1 MADPFSIINL
11 LGTAASLTKVVLQY
25 ASAVKNAP
33 DELEKLKRGFTSV
46 RDVFEQLIELMG
58 DDDFRQE
65 FADVSA
71 LYIAIGDFVV
81 TMEILEK
88 TLKRL
93 GAASGA
99 SRTIVRIKWPFERIK
114 TQELVETLQKYIQ
127 VFQFALTIKGSKIL
141 AQTSQKASEIM
152 NTSKTLSQMQSEI
165 LEALS
170 TLPQHDDII
179 AELRKI
185 RIDLRSVRSQSQKA
199 SEQDFLH
206 KISILDFH
214 SKQKHAYSKRHAST
228 GQWLLETE
236 QFKTWYEGQGSPVLW
251 GAGDPGTGK
260 TVLTS
265 IAVNYVAESTRG
277 QDIAITYVYCDYKD
291 SLTHS
296 VTALLSS
303 LLRQLIEQTPRAES
317 IAELSTILTENAKY
331 RDPTEAE
338 LFTWVC
344 TVSKDFNNVYIFVDA
359 LDECPELS
367 RDALLLRLQHFSQF
381 GQTRLFLTSR
391 PNIDIKSRLPN
402 MSRIEIAASAL
413 DIEAYLHSEIQK
425 SSRLALFIRKD
436 PGLKQEIVDCVI
448 GKAHGMFLLASLQ
461 IDSLCQQI
469 SPRKVRQVLD
479 DLPTGIFATYDNT
492 FSRILDQPKGDA
504 ELGMKVM
511 SLVFSATRPLGLE
524 ELRHALA
531 VQPGDCALDTA
542 AFTEAE
548 IILSTTTGLLSTF
561 AVDDPKSSAFPT
573 EVRFMHYTLQE
584 YVEANHER
592 LFPTAERDMARICLT
607 YLSFIDYES
616 CSSEVLNE
624 QFEDFKF
631 STYAG
636 YNWHYHLQ
644 GVQLE
649 LIEQILPFIQDRA
662 KTHALL
668 RRFPPDVRAWGPFLF
683 LTDSWTPALFAL
695 IWNLADVLILLI
707 TGQRMSTTV
716 RVGHGALF
724 LTAFAEHPAIL
735 QVLMDHKSVIST
747 NTKSCL
753 NAESYQNTESF
764 LTLRQKNNISTN
776 TEHVLTLGFDVGFG
790 EYSEN
795 QTISS
800 FYTMMN
806 MLVNS
811 CQNVNVQD
819 KDGQTPLHIAI
830 RWSVFYAVLS
840 STDEN
845 VIKLLLDHGADLNT
859 QDNLGYTPLH
869 CAAFSGNPEIILMLV
884 DRGASLIAKDYV
896 GRVPLHCAASA
907 LYEDNIK
914 VLLQGSEI
922 NAQDFKGRTP
932 LHHAYIRWSILKHL
946 ASRHHPTR
954 RNAITLLLQAGASD
968 SVVDADGRIPSDY
981 STWSEKEAGELFR
994 QGYQWLGS

>member
-1 MADPFSIINL
+1 MADPFSIISL

-46 RDVFEQLIELMG
+46 HDVFEQLAELMG

-71 LYIAIGDFVV
+71 LYIATGDFVV

-88 TLKRL
+88 ILKKL
-93 GAASGA
+93 GAANGA
-99 SRTIVRIKWPFERIK
+99 GRTVFRIKWPFERTK
-114 TQELVETLQKYIQ
+114 TQELIETLQKYIQ

-152 NTSKTLSQMQSEI
+152 NTSKTLSQTQSEI

-170 TLPQHDDII
+170 ALPQHDEII
-179 AELRKI
+179 AELHKL
-185 RIDLRSVRSQSQKA
+185 RIDIGSVQSQSQKS
-199 SEQDFLH
+199 SEQDFFH
-206 KISILDFH
+206 KVSTLDFH
-214 SKQKHAYSKRHAST
+214 SKQKHAYSKRHANT

-236 QFKTWYEGQGSPVLW
+236 RFKTWFEGKGSPVLW
-251 GAGDPGTGK
+251 CPGNPGTGK

-265 IAVNYVAESTRG
+265 IAVNHVAESSRG
-277 QDIAITYVYCDYKD
+277 QDIAIIYVYCDYKD
-291 SLTHS
+291 SSTHT
-296 VTALLSS
+296 VNALLSS

-317 IAELSTILTENAKY
+317 IAELSMILNENAKY

-338 LFTWVC
+338 LFTWVR

-359 LDECPELS
+359 LDEYPELS
-367 RDALLLRLQHFSQF
+367 RDALLLRLQQFSQV

-391 PNIDIKSRLPN
+391 PNIDIKSRLQN
-402 MSRIEIAASAL
+402 LSRIEIAASAP
-413 DIEAYLHSEIQK
+413 DIEAYLRSEIQK
-425 SSRLALFIRKD
+425 SGRLALFIRKD
-436 PGLKQEIVDCVI
+436 SRLKQEIVDCVI

-461 IDSLCQQI
+461 INSLCQQI

-479 DLPTGIFATYDNT
+479 GLPTGIFATYDDA
-492 FSRILDQPKGDA
+492 FSRMLDQPKGDA
-504 ELGMKVM
+504 VLGMKVM
-511 SLVFSATRPLGLE
+511 SLVFCATRPLGLE

-531 VQPGDCALDTA
+531 VQPGDCTLDTA

-573 EVRFMHYTLQE
+573 EVKFVHYTLQE
-584 YVEANHER
+584 YLEANHER
-592 LFPTAERDMARICLT
+592 LFPTAECDMARICLT
-607 YLSFIDYES
+607 YLSFINYES
-616 CSSEVLNE
+616 CPSEVLNE
-624 QFEDFKF
+624 QFQDFKF

-649 LIEQILPFIQDRA
+649 LMEQILPFIQDRA
-662 KTHALL
+662 KTYSLV

-683 LTDSWTPALFAL
+683 LTESWTPALFAL
-695 IWNLADVLILLI
+695 IWNLADVLLLLI
-707 TGQRMSTTV
+707 TGQSMATTV
-716 RVGHGALF
+716 CVGHGALF
-724 LTAFAEHPAIL
+724 LTAFAEHPATL
-735 QVLMDHKSVIST
+735 QVLMDHKNDIRT
-747 NTKSCL
+747 NSESC
-753 NAESYQNTESF
+753 
-764 LTLRQKNNISTN
+764 LTLRQIDRKCDIGTST
-776 TEHVLTLGFDVGFG
+776 ESVVTLSLGKYTSD
-790 EYSEN
+790 N
-795 QTISS
+795 QITSS
-800 FYTMMN
+800 FYTTID
-806 MLVNS
+806 MLVNN
-811 CQNVNVQD
+811 CQDVNAQD

-840 STDEN
+840 STDESL
-845 VIKLLLDHGADLNT
+845 IKRLLDHGADLNIR
-859 QDNLGYTPLH
+859 DVLGYTPLH
-869 CAAFSGNPEIILMLV
+869 CAAFSGTPGIILMLV
-884 DRGASLIAKDYV
+884 NRGASLIAKDYA

-907 LYEDNIK
+907 LYEENIK
-914 VLLQGSEI
+914 VLLRQSELD
-922 NAQDFKGRTP
+922 AQDSKGRTP

-946 ASRHHPTR
+946 SSKHLATR
-954 RNAITLLLQAGASD
+954 RSAITLLLQAGASD
-968 SVVDADGRIPSDY
+968 NIVDADGRVPSDY
-981 STWSEKEAGELFR
+981 STWSEKEAGELMR

>member
-1 MADPFSIINL
+1 MADPFSIISL
-11 LGTAASLTKVVLQY
+11 LGTAASLTNVVLQY

-33 DELEKLKRGFTSV
+33 DELDKLKRGFTSV
-46 RDVFEQLIELMG
+46 HDVFEQLIELMG

-93 GAASGA
+93 GAASGG
-99 SRTIVRIKWPFERIK
+99 SRTIVRIKWPFERTK

-141 AQTSQKASEIM
+141 AQTSQKASEIL
-152 NTSKTLSQMQSEI
+152 NTSKTLSQTQSEI

-170 TLPQHDDII
+170 ALPKHDEII
-179 AELRKI
+179 AELHKL
-185 RIDLRSVRSQSQKA
+185 RIDLGSVQSQSQKS

-206 KISILDFH
+206 KVSPLDFH
-214 SKQKHAYSKRHAST
+214 SKQKHAYSKRYAST

-236 QFKTWYEGQGSPVLW
+236 QFKTWFEGKGSPVLW
-251 GAGDPGTGK
+251 CPGNPGTGK
-260 TVLTS
+260 TVITS

-277 QDIAITYVYCDYKD
+277 QDIAIIYIYCDYKD
-291 SLTHS
+291 SSTHS
-296 VTALLSS
+296 VNALLSS

-317 IAELSTILTENAKY
+317 IAELSMILNENAKY

-367 RDALLLRLQHFSQF
+367 RDALLLRLEQFSQF

-391 PNIDIKSRLPN
+391 PNIDIKSRLQN
-402 MSRIEIAASAL
+402 ISRIEIAASTP

-425 SSRLALFIRKD
+425 SGRLALFVRKD
-436 PGLKQEIVDCVI
+436 PGLKQDIVDCVI

-461 IDSLCQQI
+461 INSLCQQI

-479 DLPTGIFATYDNT
+479 GLPTGIFATYDNA
-492 FSRILDQPKGDA
+492 FSRMLDQPKGDA

-511 SLVFSATRPLGLE
+511 SLVFCATRPLGLE

-531 VQPGDCALDTA
+531 VQSGDCTLDTA

-561 AVDDPKSSAFPT
+561 AVDDPNSSAFPT
-573 EVRFMHYTLQE
+573 EVKFVHYTLQE

-616 CSSEVLNE
+616 CSSEVLSE

-636 YNWHYHLQ
+636 YNWHYHLR

-649 LIEQILPFIQDRA
+649 LMEQILPFIQDRA
-662 KTHALL
+662 KTYALV

-683 LTDSWTPALFAL
+683 LTESWTPALFAL
-695 IWNLADVLILLI
+695 IWNLADVLLLLI
-707 TGQRMSTTV
+707 TGQSMATPIH
-716 RVGHGALF
+716 VGHGALF
-724 LTAFAEHPAIL
+724 LAALAEHPATL
-735 QVLMDHKSVIST
+735 QVLMDKNSESGLTMRLMDCKSDIST
-747 NTKSCL
+747 NTGSAVTLSLGKYTS
-753 NAESYQNTESF
+753 EYQIT
-764 LTLRQKNNISTN
+764 
-776 TEHVLTLGFDVGFG
+776 
-790 EYSEN
+790 
-795 QTISS
+795 SS
-800 FYTMMN
+800 FYVMDT
-806 MLVNS
+806 LVNK
-811 CQNVNVQD
+811 CQDVNAQD

-840 STDEN
+840 STEESL
-845 VIKLLLDHGADLNT
+845 IKDLLDHGADLNIR
-859 QDNLGYTPLH
+859 DNLGYTPLH
-869 CAAFSGNPEIILMLV
+869 CAAFSGTPEIILMLV
-884 DRGASLIAKDYV
+884 NRGASLIAKDYA

-907 LYEDNIK
+907 LYEDNLK
-914 VLLQGSEI
+914 ALLRESELD
-922 NAQDFKGRTP
+922 AQDFKGRTP

-946 ASRHHPTR
+946 TSKHHQTR
-954 RNAITLLLQAGASD
+954 RSAIALLLEAGASD
-968 SVVDADGRIPSDY
+968 NIVDADGRIPSDY
-981 STWSEKEAGELFR
+981 STWSEKEAGELMR
-994 QGYQWLGS
+994 QGYQWIGS

>member
-1 MADPFSIINL
+1 MADPFSIISL
-11 LGTAASLTKVVLQY
+11 LDTAASLTKVVLQY

-46 RDVFEQLIELMG
+46 HDVFEQLTELMG

-71 LYIAIGDFVV
+71 LYIATGDFVV

-93 GAASGA
+93 GAANGA
-99 SRTIVRIKWPFERIK
+99 SRTVIRIKWPFERTK
-114 TQELVETLQKYIQ
+114 TQELIQTLQKYIQ

-152 NTSKTLSQMQSEI
+152 KTSKTLSQTQSEI

-170 TLPQHDDII
+170 ALPQHDEII
-179 AELRKI
+179 AELQKL
-185 RIDLRSVRSQSQKA
+185 RIDLVSVQSQGQKS
-199 SEQDFLH
+199 SEQEFLY
-206 KISILDFH
+206 KVSTLDFH

-236 QFKTWYEGQGSPVLW
+236 QFKTWFEGKGSLVLW
-251 GAGDPGTGK
+251 CPGNPGTGK

-265 IAVNYVAESTRG
+265 IAVNCVAETTRG
-277 QDIAITYVYCDYKD
+277 QDIAIIYVYCDYKD
-291 SLTHS
+291 SSTHS
-296 VTALLSS
+296 VNALLSS
-303 LLRQLIEQTPRAES
+303 LLRQLIEQSPRAES
-317 IAELSTILTENAKY
+317 IAELSMMLNENAKY

-344 TVSKDFNNVYIFVDA
+344 TVSKDFKDVYVFVDA

-367 RDALLLRLQHFSQF
+367 RDALLLRLQQLSQF

-391 PNIDIKSRLPN
+391 PNIAIKSRLPN
-402 MSRIEIAASAL
+402 LSRIEIAASAP

-425 SSRLALFIRKD
+425 SGRLALFVRKN
-436 PGLKQEIVDCVI
+436 PGLKQEIVDRVI

-461 IDSLCQQI
+461 ISSLCQQI

-479 DLPTGIFATYDNT
+479 GLPTGIFATYDNA
-492 FSRILDQPKGDA
+492 FSRMLDQPKGDA

-511 SLVFSATRPLGLE
+511 SLVFCATRPLGLE

-531 VQPGDCALDTA
+531 AQPGDYTLDTA

-573 EVRFMHYTLQE
+573 EVKFVHYTLQE

-624 QFEDFKF
+624 QFEDLKF

-649 LIEQILPFIQDRA
+649 LMEQILPFIQDRA
-662 KTHALL
+662 KTYALV
-668 RRFPPDVRAWGPFLF
+668 RRFPPDVRVWGPFLF
-683 LTDSWTPALFAL
+683 LTESWTPALFAL
-695 IWNLADVLILLI
+695 IWNLADVLLLLI
-707 TGQRMSTTV
+707 SGQSMATPV
-716 RVGHGALF
+716 HVGHGALF
-724 LTAFAEHPAIL
+724 LAAFAEHPATL
-735 QVLMDHKSVIST
+735 QVLMDHKSDIRT
-747 NTKSCL
+747 NSESC
-753 NAESYQNTESF
+753 
-764 LTLRQKNNISTN
+764 LTLRLMDRKSDISRN
-776 TEHVLTLGFDVGFG
+776 TGSAVTLCLGKCT
-790 EYSEN
+790 SEN
-795 QTISS
+795 HITSS
-800 FYTMMN
+800 FYTMMD
-806 MLVNS
+806 MLVNK
-811 CQNVNVQD
+811 CQDVDAQD

-840 STDEN
+840 STDESL
-845 VIKLLLDHGADLNT
+845 IKLLLDRGADLNIR
-859 QDNLGYTPLH
+859 DNLGYTPLH
-869 CAAFSGNPEIILMLV
+869 CAAFSGTPKIILMLV
-884 DRGASLIAKDYV
+884 DRGASLIAKDYT
-896 GRVPLHCAASA
+896 GRVPLHCAASV

-914 VLLQGSEI
+914 VLLRDSEL

-946 ASRHHPTR
+946 TSKHHQTR
-954 RNAITLLLQAGASD
+954 RSAIALLLQAGASD
-968 SVVDADGRIPSDY
+968 NIVDVDGRIPSDY
-981 STWSEKEAGELFR
+981 STWSEKEAGELMR
-994 QGYQWLGS
+994 QGYQWIGS

>member
-1 MADPFSIINL
+1 MADPFSIVSL

-46 RDVFEQLIELMG
+46 HDVFEQLIELMG

-65 FADVSA
+65 FADVSV
-71 LYIAIGDFVV
+71 LYIATGDFVV

-99 SRTIVRIKWPFERIK
+99 SRTFIRIKWPFERTK
-114 TQELVETLQKYIQ
+114 TQELVETLQKHIQ

-141 AQTSQKASEIM
+141 AQTSQKASEILS
-152 NTSKTLSQMQSEI
+152 TSKTVSQTQLEI
-165 LEALS
+165 LESLS
-170 TLPQHDDII
+170 ALPQHDEII
-179 AELRKI
+179 AELHKLRN
-185 RIDLRSVRSQSQKA
+185 DLGSVRSQTQK
-199 SEQDFLH
+199 STEQDFFH
-206 KISILDFH
+206 KVSTLDFH

-236 QFKTWYEGQGSPVLW
+236 QFGTWFEGRGSSVLW
-251 GAGDPGTGK
+251 CPGNPGTGK

-265 IAVNYVAESTRG
+265 IAVNYVAEFTRG
-277 QDIAITYVYCDYKD
+277 QDSAIIYVYCDYKD

-317 IAELSTILTENAKY
+317 IAELSMILNENAKH
-331 RDPTEAE
+331 RNPTEAE

-344 TVSKDFNNVYIFVDA
+344 TVSKDFNEVYIFVDA

-367 RDALLLRLQHFSQF
+367 RDALLLRLQQFSHL

-391 PNIDIKSRLPN
+391 PNIDIKSRLQSV
-402 MSRIEIAASAL
+402 SRIAIAANAL
-413 DIEAYLHSEIQK
+413 DIEAYLLSEIQK
-425 SSRLALFIRKD
+425 SSRLALFVRKD
-436 PGLKQEIVDCVI
+436 PGLKQEIVDRVI

-461 IDSLCQQI
+461 IDSLRQQI

-479 DLPTGIFATYDNT
+479 GLPTGIFATYDDAFN
-492 FSRILDQPKGDA
+492 RMLDQPESDA
-504 ELGMKVM
+504 GLGMKVM
-511 SLVFSATRPLGLE
+511 SLVFCATRPLGLE

-531 VQPGDCALDTA
+531 VQPGDCTLDTA

-561 AVDDPKSSAFPT
+561 EVDDSKSSAFPT
-573 EVRFMHYTLQE
+573 EVKFVHYTLQE

-592 LFPTAERDMARICLT
+592 LFPAAERDMARICLR

-616 CSSEVLNE
+616 CSPEVLDE

-636 YNWHYHLQ
+636 YNWNYHLQ

-649 LIEQILPFIQDRA
+649 LMEQILPFIQDRA
-662 KTHALL
+662 KAYALV

-683 LTDSWTPALFAL
+683 LTESWTPALFAL
-695 IWNLADVLILLI
+695 IWNLADVLLLLI
-707 TGQRMSTTV
+707 TGQSMATTDCV
-716 RVGHGALF
+716 CHSALF
-724 LTAFAEHPAIL
+724 LAAFAEHPATL
-735 QVLMDHKSVIST
+735 QVLMDHKSDISA
-747 NTKSCL
+747 NTKSGLALSLGKYKSQNQITTSFYNIMDMLVKNGQDL
-753 NAESYQNTESF
+753 NA
-764 LTLRQKNNISTN
+764 
-776 TEHVLTLGFDVGFG
+776 
-790 EYSEN
+790 
-795 QTISS
+795 
-800 FYTMMN
+800 
-806 MLVNS
+806 
-811 CQNVNVQD
+811 QD

-830 RWSVFYAVLS
+830 RWSVFYAALS
-840 STDEN
+840 PTDEN
-845 VIKLLLDHGADLNT
+845 LITLLLDHGADLGT
-859 QDNLGYTPLH
+859 QDILGYTPLH
-869 CAAFSGNPEIILMLV
+869 CAAFSGTPEIVMTLV
-884 DRGASLIAKDYV
+884 NRGASLVTKDYV

-914 VLLQGSEI
+914 VLLRESEV

-946 ASRHHPTR
+946 TSKNRLAR
-954 RNAITLLLQAGASD
+954 RSAITLLLQAGASD
-968 SVVDADGRIPSDY
+968 SIVDIDGRIPSDY
-981 STWSEKEAGELFR
+981 SAWSEKEAGELMR

>member
-1 MADPFSIINL
+1 MADPFSIISL

-25 ASAVKNAP
+25 ASAMKNAP
-33 DELEKLKRGFTSV
+33 DELDKLKRGFTSV

-58 DDDFRQE
+58 GDEFSQE

-99 SRTIVRIKWPFERIK
+99 SRTIVRIKWPFERTK
-114 TQELVETLQKYIQ
+114 TQELVETLQKYMQ

-152 NTSKTLSQMQSEI
+152 NTSKTLSQTQSEI

-179 AELRKI
+179 AELHKI
-185 RIDLRSVRSQSQKA
+185 RIDLGSVRSQSQKA

-228 GQWLLETE
+228 GQWLLNTE

-251 GAGDPGTGK
+251 GVGNPGTGK

-265 IAVNYVAESTRG
+265 IAVKYVAESTRG

-291 SLTHS
+291 TLTHS

-367 RDALLLRLQHFSQF
+367 RDALLLRLQQFSQL

-391 PNIDIKSRLPN
+391 PNIDIKSRLQS
-402 MSRIEIAASAL
+402 MSHIEIAASAL
-413 DIEAYLHSEIQK
+413 DVEAYLNSEIQK

-479 DLPTGIFATYDNT
+479 GLPTGIFATYDNT
-492 FSRILDQPKGDA
+492 FSRMLDQPKGDA

-649 LIEQILPFIQDRA
+649 LMEQILPFIRDRA
-662 KTHALL
+662 KTYALL

-695 IWNLADVLILLI
+695 IWNLADVLLLLI

-716 RVGHGALF
+716 RLGHGALF

-735 QVLMDHKSVIST
+735 QVLMD
-747 NTKSCL
+747 
-753 NAESYQNTESF
+753 NTESF
-764 LTLRQKNNISTN
+764 LMRGLKNNISTN
-776 TEHVLTLGFDVGFG
+776 TISVLTLGFGKH
-790 EYSEN
+790 SEN
-795 QTISS
+795 QIISN
-800 FYTMMN
+800 FYTMMD

-811 CQNVNVQD
+811 CQNMNVQD

-830 RWSVFYAVLS
+830 RWSVFFAVLS
-840 STDEN
+840 STDGN
-845 VIKLLLDHGADLNT
+845 LIKILLDHGADLNT

-869 CAAFSGNPEIILMLV
+869 CAAFSGNPLIILMLV

-914 VLLQGSEI
+914 VLLRGSEI

-946 ASRHHPTR
+946 APRHHRTR

-968 SVVDADGRIPSDY
+968 SIVDVDGRVPSDY

-994 QGYQWLGS
+994 QGYRWLGS

>member
-1 MADPFSIINL
+1 MADPFSIISL
-11 LGTAASLTKVVLQY
+11 LGTAASLTNVVLQY

-46 RDVFEQLIELMG
+46 HDVFEQLIELMG

-71 LYIAIGDFVV
+71 LYIATGDFVV

-93 GAASGA
+93 GPANGA
-99 SRTIVRIKWPFERIK
+99 SRTIIRIRWPFERTK
-114 TQELVETLQKYIQ
+114 TQELVETLQKYMQ
-127 VFQFALTIKGSKIL
+127 VFQFALTIEGSKIL

-152 NTSKTLSQMQSEI
+152 NTYKTLSQTQSEI

-170 TLPQHDDII
+170 ALPQHNEII
-179 AELRKI
+179 AELHKL
-185 RIDLRSVRSQSQKA
+185 RIDLGSIQSLSQK
-199 SEQDFLH
+199 SCEQDFLH
-206 KISILDFH
+206 RVSTLDFH

-236 QFKTWYEGQGSPVLW
+236 QFETWFKGKGSPVLW
-251 GAGDPGTGK
+251 CPGNPGTGK

-277 QDIAITYVYCDYKD
+277 QDIAIIYVYCDYKD

-317 IAELSTILTENAKY
+317 IAELSTILNENAKH

-344 TVSKDFNNVYIFVDA
+344 TVSKDFNNVFIFVDA

-367 RDALLLRLQHFSQF
+367 RDALLLRLQQLSQF

-391 PNIDIKSRLPN
+391 PNIDIKSRLQN

-425 SSRLALFIRKD
+425 SSRLALFVRKD

-448 GKAHGMFLLASLQ
+448 GKADGMFLLASLQ
-461 IDSLCQQI
+461 INSLCQQI

-479 DLPTGIFATYDNT
+479 GLPTGIFATYDNA
-492 FSRILDQPKGDA
+492 FNRMLDQPKGDA

-511 SLVFSATRPLGLE
+511 SLVFCATRPLGLE

-531 VQPGDCALDTA
+531 VQPGDCTFDKA

-561 AVDDPKSSAFPT
+561 AVDDSKSSAFPT
-573 EVRFMHYTLQE
+573 EVKFVHYTLQE

-616 CSSEVLNE
+616 CSPEVLSE

-636 YNWHYHLQ
+636 YNWNYHLQ
-644 GVQLE
+644 GIQLE
-649 LIEQILPFIQDRA
+649 LMEQILPFIQDRA
-662 KTHALL
+662 KTYALV

-683 LTDSWTPALFAL
+683 LTESWTPALFAML
-695 IWNLADVLILLI
+695 WNLADVLLLLI
-707 TGQRMSTTV
+707 TGQSMATKGCVCHS
-716 RVGHGALF
+716 ALF
-724 LTAFAEHPAIL
+724 LTAFAEHPATL
-735 QVLMDHKSVIST
+735 QVLMDHKSD
-747 NTKSCL
+747 
-753 NAESYQNTESF
+753 
-764 LTLRQKNNISTN
+764 ISTN
-776 TEHVLTLGFDVGFG
+776 TESGPTLSLGK
-790 EYSEN
+790 YTSEN
-795 QTISS
+795 QITTS
-800 FYTMMN
+800 FYNIMD
-806 MLVNS
+806 MLVKNS
-811 CQNVNVQD
+811 HDMNAQD

-830 RWSVFYAVLS
+830 RWSMFYAVLS
-840 STDEN
+840 RTDEDL
-845 VIKLLLDHGADLNT
+845 IKLLLDHGADLTT
-859 QDNLGYTPLH
+859 QDVLGYTPLH
-869 CAAFSGNPEIILMLV
+869 CAAFSGTPEIILILV
-884 DRGASLIAKDYV
+884 NRGASLITKDYA

-914 VLLQGSEI
+914 VLLRESEV

-946 ASRHHPTR
+946 ASKHPLTR
-954 RNAITLLLQAGASD
+954 RSAITLLLQAGASD
-968 SVVDADGRIPSDY
+968 SIVDADGRIPSDY
-981 STWSEKEAGELFR
+981 STWSEKEAGELMR

>member
-1 MADPFSIINL
+1 MADPFSIISL
-11 LGTAASLTKVVLQY
+11 LGTAASLTNVVLQY
-25 ASAVKNAP
+25 ALAVKNAP
-33 DELEKLKRGFTSV
+33 DELDKLKRGFTSV
-46 RDVFEQLIELMG
+46 HDVFEQLIELMG

-81 TMEILEK
+81 TMEVLEK

-93 GAASGA
+93 GATSGG
-99 SRTIVRIKWPFERIK
+99 SRTIVRIKWPFERTK
-114 TQELVETLQKYIQ
+114 TKELVETLQRYIQ
-127 VFQFALTIKGSKIL
+127 IFQFALTIKGSKIL
-141 AQTSQKASEIM
+141 AQSSQKASEILS
-152 NTSKTLSQMQSEI
+152 TSKTLSQKQSEI

-170 TLPQHDDII
+170 ALPKHDEIS
-179 AELRKI
+179 AELYKL
-185 RIDLRSVRSQSQKA
+185 RIDLGSVQRQSQES
-199 SEQDFLH
+199 SEQDFLQGV
-206 KISILDFH
+206 SPLDFH

-236 QFKTWYEGQGSPVLW
+236 QFKTWFEGKGSPVLW
-251 GAGDPGTGK
+251 CPGSPGTGK

-265 IAVNYVAESTRG
+265 IAVNYVAEYTRG
-277 QDIAITYVYCDYKD
+277 QDIAIIYVYCDYKD
-291 SLTHS
+291 SSTHS
-296 VTALLSS
+296 VNALLSS

-317 IAELSTILTENAKY
+317 IAELSMILNENAKY

-367 RDALLLRLQHFSQF
+367 RDALLLRLEQFGQF

-391 PNIDIKSRLPN
+391 PNIDIKSRLQN
-402 MSRIEIAASAL
+402 ISRIEIAASTP

-425 SSRLALFIRKD
+425 SGRLALFVRKD
-436 PGLKQEIVDCVI
+436 PGLKQEIVDRVI

-461 IDSLCQQI
+461 INSLCQQI

-479 DLPTGIFATYDNT
+479 DLPTGIFATYDNV

-504 ELGMKVM
+504 ELAMKVM
-511 SLVFSATRPLGLE
+511 SLVFCATRPLGVE

-531 VQPGDCALDTA
+531 VQLGDCTLDTA

-561 AVDDPKSSAFPT
+561 PVDDPKSSAFPT
-573 EVRFMHYTLQE
+573 EVKFVHYTLQE
-584 YVEANHER
+584 YVKANHER
-592 LFPTAERDMARICLT
+592 LFPTAERDMARTCLT

-616 CSSEVLNE
+616 SSSDVLNE

-649 LIEQILPFIQDRA
+649 LMEQILPFIQDRA
-662 KTHALL
+662 KTYALV

-683 LTDSWTPALFAL
+683 LNKSWTPALFAL
-695 IWNLADVLILLI
+695 IWNLADVLLSL
-707 TGQRMSTTV
+707 TTCSSMANPV
-716 RVGHGALF
+716 HVGHGALF
-724 LTAFAEHPAIL
+724 LAAFVEHPATL
-735 QVLMDHKSVIST
+735 QVPTDHKNDIFTDSET
-747 NTKSCL
+747 C
-753 NAESYQNTESF
+753 
-764 LTLRQKNNISTN
+764 LTLRPMARKSNISTN
-776 TEHVLTLGFDVGFG
+776 TGPVVTVFLGEDPSKSQIESRITLSLFSVM
-790 EYSEN
+790 E
-795 QTISS
+795 T
-800 FYTMMN
+800 
-806 MLVNS
+806 LVN
-811 CQNVNVQD
+811 NYKDVNAQD
-819 KDGQTPLHIAI
+819 KNGQTPLHIAI
-830 RWSVFYAVLS
+830 RWSVFYAALS
-840 STDEN
+840 PTDESL
-845 VIKLLLDHGADLNT
+845 IKLLLDRGADLNIR
-859 QDNLGYTPLH
+859 DNLGYTPLH
-869 CAAFSGNPEIILMLV
+869 CAAFSGTPEIILMLV
-884 DRGASLIAKDYV
+884 DRGASLIAKDYT
-896 GRVPLHCAASA
+896 GRVPLHCAASV

-914 VLLQGSEI
+914 VLLRGSEL

-946 ASRHHPTR
+946 TSKHHQTR
-954 RNAITLLLQAGASD
+954 RSAIALLLQAGASD
-968 SVVDADGRIPSDY
+968 KIVDADGRIPSDY
-981 STWSEKEAGELFR
+981 STWSEKEAGELMR
-994 QGYQWLGS
+994 QGYQWIGS

>member
-1 MADPFSIINL
+1 MTDPFSIISL

-46 RDVFEQLIELMG
+46 HDVFEQLIELLR
-58 DDDFRQE
+58 DDDFRQD

-71 LYIAIGDFVV
+71 LYTATGDFVV

-93 GAASGA
+93 GAANGA
-99 SRTIVRIKWPFERIK
+99 GRTIIRIKWPFERTK
-114 TQELVETLQKYIQ
+114 TQELVETLQKYMQ

-141 AQTSQKASEIM
+141 AQTSQKASEII
-152 NTSKTLSQMQSEI
+152 NTSKTLSQTQSEI

-170 TLPQHDDII
+170 ALPQHDEII
-179 AELRKI
+179 AELHKL
-185 RIDLRSVRSQSQKA
+185 RIDLGTVQSQSQK
-199 SEQDFLH
+199 SCEQDFLH
-206 KISILDFH
+206 RGSTLDFH

-236 QFKTWYEGQGSPVLW
+236 QFKTWFEGKGSPVLW
-251 GAGDPGTGK
+251 CPGNPGTGK

-265 IAVNYVAESTRG
+265 IAVNYVAEYTRG
-277 QDIAITYVYCDYKD
+277 QDIAIIYVYCDYKD

-317 IAELSTILTENAKY
+317 IAELSMILNENAKH

-344 TVSKDFNNVYIFVDA
+344 TVSKDFNDVYIFVDA

-367 RDALLLRLQHFSQF
+367 RDALLVRLQQFSQF

-391 PNIDIKSRLPN
+391 PNIDIKSRLQN

-425 SSRLALFIRKD
+425 SSRLALFVRKD
-436 PGLKQEIVDCVI
+436 PGLEQEIVDCVI

-461 IDSLCQQI
+461 MNSLRQQI

-479 DLPTGIFATYDNT
+479 GLPTGIFATYDNA
-492 FSRILDQPKGDA
+492 FNRMLDQPKGDA

-511 SLVFSATRPLGLE
+511 SLVFCATRPLGLE

-531 VQPGDCALDTA
+531 VQPGDCTLDTA

-548 IILSTTTGLLSTF
+548 IILSTTTGLLSAF
-561 AVDDPKSSAFPT
+561 AVSDSTSSAFPT
-573 EVRFMHYTLQE
+573 EVKFVHYTLQE
-584 YVEANHER
+584 YIEANHER
-592 LFPTAERDMARICLT
+592 LFPTAKRDMARICLT

-616 CSSEVLNE
+616 CSPEALNE
-624 QFEDFKF
+624 QFEDLKF

-636 YNWHYHLQ
+636 YNWNYHLQ
-644 GVQLE
+644 GVQVE
-649 LIEQILPFIQDRA
+649 LMEQILLFIQDRP
-662 KTHALL
+662 KTYALV

-683 LTDSWTPALFAL
+683 LTESWTPALFAM
-695 IWNLADVLILLI
+695 IWNLADVLVILT
-707 TGQRMSTTV
+707 TGQNMATTSCV
-716 RVGHGALF
+716 CHRLLF
-724 LTAFAEHPAIL
+724 LAAFAEHPATL
-735 QVLMDHKSVIST
+735 QVLMEHKGDIST
-747 NTKSCL
+747 K
-753 NAESYQNTESF
+753 TESG
-764 LTLRQKNNISTN
+764 LTLSLFKVAS
-776 TEHVLTLGFDVGFG
+776 D
-790 EYSEN
+790 N
-795 QTISS
+795 QITRS
-800 FYTMMN
+800 FHHILE
-806 MLVNS
+806 MLVKNGHDM
-811 CQNVNVQD
+811 NAQD

-830 RWSVFYAVLS
+830 RWSMFYTVIS
-840 STDEN
+840 RTDEDL
-845 VIKLLLDHGADLNT
+845 IKLLLDHGADLNT
-859 QDNLGYTPLH
+859 QDVLGYTPLH
-869 CAAFSGNPEIILMLV
+869 CAAFSGTPEIILMLV
-884 DRGASLIAKDYV
+884 NRGASLITKDYA

-914 VLLQGSEI
+914 VLLRESEV

-946 ASRHHPTR
+946 TSKNRLTR
-954 RNAITLLLQAGASD
+954 RSAINLLLQAGASD
-968 SVVDADGRIPSDY
+968 SIVDADGRTPSDY
-981 STWSEKEAGELFR
+981 STWSEKEAGELLR
-994 QGYQWLGS
+994 QGYQWLGL

>member
-1 MADPFSIINL
+1 MADPFSIISL
-11 LGTAASLTKVVLQY
+11 LGTAASLTNVVLQY

-33 DELEKLKRGFTSV
+33 DELDKLKRSFTSV
-46 RDVFEQLIELMG
+46 HDVFEQLIELMG

-93 GAASGA
+93 GAASEG
-99 SRTIVRIKWPFERIK
+99 SRTLVRIKWPFERTK
-114 TQELVETLQKYIQ
+114 TQELMETLQKYIQ

-141 AQTSQKASEIM
+141 AQTSQKASEIL
-152 NTSKTLSQMQSEI
+152 NTSKTLSQTQSEI
-165 LEALS
+165 SEALS
-170 TLPQHDDII
+170 ALPNHDEII
-179 AELRKI
+179 AELHKL
-185 RIDLRSVRSQSQKA
+185 RIDLGSVQRQSQKS

-206 KISILDFH
+206 KISTLDFH

-236 QFKTWYEGQGSPVLW
+236 QFNTWFEGKGSPVLW
-251 GAGDPGTGK
+251 CPGNPGTGK

-277 QDIAITYVYCDYKD
+277 QDVAIIYIYCDYKD
-291 SLTHS
+291 SSTHS
-296 VTALLSS
+296 VNALLSS
-303 LLRQLIEQTPRAES
+303 LLRQLLEQTPRAES
-317 IAELSTILTENAKY
+317 IAELSMILNENAKY

-367 RDALLLRLQHFSQF
+367 RDALSLRLKQFSQF

-391 PNIDIKSRLPN
+391 PNIDIKSRLQN
-402 MSRIEIAASAL
+402 ISRIEIVASNP

-425 SSRLALFIRKD
+425 SGRLALFVRKD
-436 PGLKQEIVDCVI
+436 PGLKQEIVDRVI

-461 IDSLCQQI
+461 INSLCQQI
-469 SPRKVRQVLD
+469 SSRNVRQVLD
-479 DLPTGIFATYDNT
+479 DLPTGISATYDNV

-504 ELGMKVM
+504 ELAMKVM
-511 SLVFSATRPLGLE
+511 SLVFCATRPLGLE

-531 VQPGDCALDTA
+531 VQLGDCTLDTA

-561 AVDDPKSSAFPT
+561 PVDDPKSSAFPT
-573 EVRFMHYTLQE
+573 EVKFVHYTLQE

-624 QFEDFKF
+624 QFEDLKF

-649 LIEQILPFIQDRA
+649 LMEQILPFIQDRA
-662 KTHALL
+662 KTYALV

-683 LTDSWTPALFAL
+683 LTESWTPALFAL
-695 IWNLADVLILLI
+695 IWNLADVLLLLI
-707 TGQRMSTTV
+707 TGQSMATPIH
-716 RVGHGALF
+716 VGHDALF
-724 LTAFAEHPAIL
+724 LAAFAEHPATL
-735 QVLMDHKSVIST
+735 QALMDHKSDIRANSE
-747 NTKSCL
+747 SC
-753 NAESYQNTESF
+753 
-764 LTLRQKNNISTN
+764 LTLRLMDRKSEISRN
-776 TEHVLTLGFDVGFG
+776 TGSAVTLCLGKPT
-790 EYSEN
+790 SEN
-795 QTISS
+795 YITSS
-800 FYTMMN
+800 FHTMMD
-806 MLVNS
+806 MLANNCQDVNA
-811 CQNVNVQD
+811 QD

-830 RWSVFYAVLS
+830 RWSVFYAMLS
-840 STDEN
+840 SRGKN
-845 VIKLLLDHGADLNT
+845 LIKILLDRGADLNIR
-859 QDNLGYTPLH
+859 DVLGYTPLH
-869 CAAFSGNPEIILMLV
+869 CAAFSGTPEIILMLV

-896 GRVPLHCAASA
+896 GRLPLHCAASA

-914 VLLQGSEI
+914 VLLRKSEL
-922 NAQDFKGRTP
+922 NAQDSKGRTP

-946 ASRHHPTR
+946 TSKHHRTR
-954 RNAITLLLQAGASD
+954 RSAIALLLEAGASD
-968 SVVDADGRIPSDY
+968 SIVDADGRIPSDY
-981 STWSEKEAGELFR
+981 STWSEKEAGELMR
-994 QGYQWLGS
+994 RGYQWIGS

>member
-33 DELEKLKRGFTSV
+33 EELNKLKRGFTSV
-46 RDVFEQLIELMG
+46 CDMFEQLIELMEG
-58 DDDFRQE
+58 DDFRQE

-88 TLKRL
+88 NLKRL

-99 SRTIVRIKWPFERIK
+99 SRTIVRIKWPFERTK

-152 NTSKTLSQMQSEI
+152 NTSKTLSQTQSEI
-165 LEALS
+165 LEALC
-170 TLPQHDDII
+170 TLPQHDEII
-179 AELRKI
+179 AELHKI
-185 RIDLRSVRSQSQKA
+185 RIDLGSVRSQSQKA
-199 SEQDFLH
+199 IEQDFLH
-206 KISILDFH
+206 EISTLDFH

-236 QFKTWYEGQGSPVLW
+236 QFKNWLKGKGSPVLW
-251 GAGDPGTGK
+251 CPGNPGTGK

-265 IAVNYVAESTRG
+265 IAVNHVAESTRG
-277 QDIAITYVYCDYKD
+277 QGIAITYVYCDYKD

-317 IAELSTILTENAKY
+317 IAELSIMMNENSKY

-391 PNIDIKSRLPN
+391 PNIDIKSRLQN
-402 MSRIEIAASAL
+402 MSRIEIAASGP

-425 SSRLALFIRKD
+425 SSRLALFVRKD
-436 PGLKQEIVDCVI
+436 PGLKHEIVDCVI
-448 GKAHGMFLLASLQ
+448 GRADGMFLLASLQ
-461 IDSLCQQI
+461 INSLCQQI
-469 SPRKVRQVLD
+469 NPRKVRQVLD
-479 DLPTGIFATYDNT
+479 GLPTGIFATYDNA
-492 FSRILDQPKGDA
+492 FSRMLDQPKGDA
-504 ELGMKVM
+504 ELGMKAM

-548 IILSTTTGLLSTF
+548 VILSTTAGLLSTF
-561 AVDDPKSSAFPT
+561 AVDDSKSSAFPT

-592 LFPTAERDMARICLT
+592 LFPNAERDMARICLT

-616 CSSEVLNE
+616 CSSEVLDE

-649 LIEQILPFIQDRA
+649 LMEQIVPFIQDRA
-662 KTHALL
+662 KTYALV

-695 IWNLADVLILLI
+695 IWNLADVLLLLV
-707 TGQRMSTTV
+707 TGQSMATTV

-724 LTAFAEHPAIL
+724 LAAFAEHPATL
-735 QVLMDHKSVIST
+735 QVLMDHKSVISM
-747 NTKSCL
+747 NTESCL
-753 NAESYQNTESF
+753 NAESYLNTASC
-764 LTLRQKNNISTN
+764 LALRLMDHKNNISTN
-776 TEHVLTLGFDVGFG
+776 TQSVLPPSLGK
-790 EYSEN
+790 YISEN
-795 QTISS
+795 QITSG
-800 FYTMMN
+800 FYTMMD
-806 MLVNS
+806 MLVNN
-811 CQNVNVQD
+811 CQDVNVQD

-830 RWSVFYAVLS
+830 RWSMFYAVLS
-840 STDEN
+840 SSDEN
-845 VIKLLLDHGADLNT
+845 LIKLLLDHGADLNT
-859 QDNLGYTPLH
+859 QDVLGYTPLH

-914 VLLQGSEI
+914 VLLRESEV

-946 ASRHHPTR
+946 TSGHRPTR
-954 RNAITLLLQAGASD
+954 RKAITLLLQAGASD
-968 SVVDADGRIPSDY
+968 SIVDADGRIPSDY